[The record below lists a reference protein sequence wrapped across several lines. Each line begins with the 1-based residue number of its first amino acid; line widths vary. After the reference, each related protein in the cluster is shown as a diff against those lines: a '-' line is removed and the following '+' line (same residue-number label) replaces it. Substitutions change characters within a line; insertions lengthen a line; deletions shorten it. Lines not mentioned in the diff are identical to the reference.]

1 VPEDVAHAYC
11 FTSRMASTRDPF
23 DDPTTASLRSR
34 ASSIVTTT
42 TKFSLETLSQDDRSS
57 IGAMR
62 IRNHRLGP
70 NAGRP
75 NSITSI
81 SNPAPPYTEAAV
93 GPTLQLPTH
102 QNGDFQSLLSR
113 LAEVA
118 DRPSEAA
125 SINEP
130 LAPSTIASTGNT
142 TPAPDSPLDP
152 GVNLQAQIAH
162 YSNVVR
168 TLDSNYTAEL
178 ERLRQKHAQELAV
191 TRHDIDAAYRAQRKV
206 ELREMERFKEEA
218 AAARDLEIKQIRAER
233 DATVLGLEG
242 KIRGL
247 EEKVQ
252 EMERALAAGV
262 EEGVEER
269 RVAVEKARHEVED
282 LWERRWRDRA
292 RVEGEERERAE
303 AEREEKLKVAVAE
316 KVEETRRDFD
326 RG

>member
-1 VPEDVAHAYC
+1 
-11 FTSRMASTRDPF
+11 MASIDRI
-23 DDPTTASLRSR
+23 DDPATASLRSR

-81 SNPAPPYTEAAV
+81 TNPAPPYTEAV

-118 DRPSEAA
+118 DRPSEAT
-125 SINEP
+125 SINEA
-130 LAPSTIASTGNT
+130 LAPSIIASTGNT

-162 YSNVVR
+162 YSNVVH
-168 TLDSNYTAEL
+168 TLDSNYTADL
-178 ERLRQKHAQELAV
+178 ERLKQKHAQELAV
-191 TRHDIDAAYRAQRKV
+191 TRHDIDAAYRAQRKI
-206 ELREMERFKEEA
+206 ELREMERFREEA
-218 AAARDLEIKQIRAER
+218 AAARDLEIMQIRAER
-233 DATVLGLEG
+233 DARVLGLEG

-252 EMERALAAGV
+252 EMERALSKQV
-262 EEGVEER
+262 EKGVEER

-303 AEREEKLKVAVAE
+303 VEREERLKVNVAE
-316 KVEETRRDFD
+316 KIEKLMRDFD